1 MFDRLPAFNPPD
13 TNSAG
18 AIALRAWVRGL
29 TARGPPALAFL
40 RKYEEDDFVSS
51 YDSYLPSGTGSGAK
65 KAYIARALM
74 YALET
79 RLEGTAQVYVDLLIQ
94 AKGDIS
100 AKGIFLSLIGRR
112 FSALLLREGPAR
124 RRQEGAA
131 RGPRGERGRRPPH
144 GGLRRRAPPDSCWQA
159 ILGFERYAGR
169 LAQCSSSSVYERKKN
184 VMARSEAIKV
194 HMKLAGG
201 VKTFNCFYDH
211 TYRPDKH
218 TVTWT
223 LDPDK
228 KSDFLDVQ
236 GQWCVY
242 KHPTKKNWSRVWYSA
257 DVVLP
262 PWLPRVV
269 VVQLCKTSGTKALQF
284 AKKEAE
290 AVYKSSSRFAAAS
303 GSELAPTPKMAH
315 LR

>member
-1 MFDRLPAFNPPD
+1 MAPASADDDDRKQTINLAKSILLKALLA
-13 TNSAG
+13 TSVVVAG
-18 AIALRAWVRGL
+18 AKIK
-29 TARGPPALAFL
+29 ALA
-40 RKYEEDDFVSS
+40 
-51 YDSYLPSGTGSGAK
+51 LPSTTADGRPRRAVAPFTKPGDGWPSKLSKSHLAQLDDGK
-65 KAYIARALM
+65 KVLLAGREANAGGGR
-74 YALET
+74 
-79 RLEGTAQVYVDLLIQ
+79 GTAVCDV
-94 AKGDIS
+94 A
-100 AKGIFLSLIGRR
+100 
-112 FSALLLREGPAR
+112 
-124 RRQEGAA
+124 
-131 RGPRGERGRRPPH
+131 
-144 GGLRRRAPPDSCWQA
+144 APPDSCWQA

-169 LAQCSSSSVYERKKN
+169 LAQCSSSSVYDRKKN
-184 VMARSEAIKV
+184 VMARSETIKV

-211 TYRPDKH
+211 TYRPDKNM
-218 TVTWT
+218 VTWT

-262 PWLPRVV
+262 PWLPRIV

-290 AVYKSSSRFAAAS
+290 AVYKSSSRFRGGFRLPS
-303 GSELAPTPKMAH
+303 SLAPTPKMAH